1 MERLYARR
9 QRFEFYQ
16 VVVPHDL
23 EGRWANVPEQMPE
36 ARRVVALRLL
46 GRLEAVRTAEEIA
59 REHQR
64 VDLFVGRL
72 RQEPLIDRCV
82 SVQVGRTVKTK
93 TRPYLDDGEIAA
105 LMARRDL
112 IVARFDSLVA
122 EKGEAPVLY

>member
-1 MERLYARR
+1 MGQCPRADARS
-9 QRFEFYQ
+9 
-16 VVVPHDL
+16 
-23 EGRWANVPEQMPE
+23 AT
-36 ARRVVALRLL
+36 RRGAAPL
-46 GRLEAVRTAEEIA
+46 GRLEAVRTAGEIA

-122 EKGEAPVLY
+122 EEGEAPVLY